1 MTRPWPSQ
9 GCFTRTNS
17 GHPAEPR
24 LRQVYLHPQE
34 RERRMPRGIRDG
46 RRLTDQTII
55 LDREW
60 LARCRAVRVDRDQ

>member
-1 MTRPWPSQ
+1 MSQ
-9 GCFTRTNS
+9 RMF
-17 GHPAEPR
+17 
-24 LRQVYLHPQE
+24 RQVYLHPQE
-34 RERRMPRGIRDG
+34 RERRMPRDIRDG